1 MLKFMQAI
9 QAHRNSQVLACQLNR
24 LNQDAQTLTYRDM
37 WLAVD
42 QLAGWLHE
50 TLGQDRSP
58 LVVYGHKHPYMLV
71 YFLACLKSGH
81 AYCPIDLSMPLDRVA
96 TIIEKLAPPL
106 VLTTEDLPLDCRQ
119 VTLAQAQALVQA
131 GSYDAPAD
139 DLAVKGFETAY
150 IIYTSGSTGQ
160 PKGVCV
166 SAENLDNFLTWYLPL
181 IPAQPGES
189 PVFIGQP
196 PYSFDLSVMSVYPA
210 LCMGA
215 TLYQLDKGLLSN
227 YGALFDCL
235 KQSGISTWVSTPSF
249 VDTCLA
255 DPQFNQELL
264 PQVRRFAFC
273 GEKLQARTAQAL
285 LDRFPLA
292 KVYNSYG
299 PTESTV
305 MMTWVDID
313 QALIDAYPDNLPVG
327 RVRPGSL
334 VQLLPLE
341 EAEEGQGEIQ
351 IIGDTVAQGYYGQPE
366 LTAQKFGQVGGQP
379 AYKTGDVGYFEED
392 LLFCNGRIDFQIK
405 WHGYRIELEDIDANL
420 IKHPLVSQAI
430 TLPKYEGDTV
440 RSLVSFV
447 IYDQVIQQRF
457 QTVRELKA
465 HLKQTLPD
473 YMIPKKIVFLDSLPL
488 NQNGKVD
495 RKALGG
501 LL

>member
-1 MLKFMQAI
+1 M
-9 QAHRNSQVLACQLNR
+9 
-24 LNQDAQTLTYRDM
+24 
-37 WLAVD
+37 
-42 QLAGWLHE
+42 
-50 TLGQDRSP
+50 
-58 LVVYGHKHPYMLV
+58 
-71 YFLACLKSGH
+71 
-81 AYCPIDLSMPLDRVA
+81 
-96 TIIEKLAPPL
+96 
-106 VLTTEDLPLDCRQ
+106 
-119 VTLAQAQALVQA
+119 
-131 GSYDAPAD
+131 
-139 DLAVKGFETAY
+139 
-150 IIYTSGSTGQ
+150 
-160 PKGVCV
+160 
-166 SAENLDNFLTWYLPL
+166 
-181 IPAQPGES
+181 
-189 PVFIGQP
+189 
-196 PYSFDLSVMSVYPA
+196 
-210 LCMGA
+210 
-215 TLYQLDKGLLSN
+215 
-227 YGALFDCL
+227 
-235 KQSGISTWVSTPSF
+235 
-249 VDTCLA
+249 
-255 DPQFNQELL
+255 
-264 PQVRRFAFC
+264 
-273 GEKLQARTAQAL
+273 
-285 LDRFPLA
+285 DRFPLA

-313 QALIDAYPDNLPVG
+313 QDLIDAYPDNLPVG

-334 VQLLPLE
+334 VKLLPLE